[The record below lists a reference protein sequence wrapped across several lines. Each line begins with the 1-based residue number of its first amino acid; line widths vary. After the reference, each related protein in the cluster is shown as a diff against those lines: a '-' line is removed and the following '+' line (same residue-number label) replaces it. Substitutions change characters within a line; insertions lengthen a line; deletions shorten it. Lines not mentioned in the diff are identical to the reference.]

1 MIDPNRGRG
10 SSQCILNFRFNL
22 TACPDWAG
30 KWIVGGSGAVSPVSL
45 SFWDRCVA
53 RGERARATSCCC
65 QSTAGRLAT
74 AAWTSEHS
82 STPDR
87 FNSPGGA
94 THPPPS
100 AMVAVVAMVAAMM
113 AVAGVVEGQ
122 AKIHIQRRCYVC
134 RSRGE
139 LGDCRDQ
146 FIPPEPLPP
155 GTPVQVQPIS
165 FVNLGLWLVWD

>member
-1 MIDPNRGRG
+1 M
-10 SSQCILNFRFNL
+10 SSIS
-22 TACPDWAG
+22 TACPDWAAG
-30 KWIVGGSGAVSPVSL
+30 KWIVGGSGAVSPVSGIG
-45 SFWDRCVA
+45 SQWDRWLE

-65 QSTAGRLAT
+65 CQSTAGCLAT

-82 STPDR
+82 SNPDR
-87 FNSPGGA
+87 FNSPAGA
-94 THPPPS
+94 THPPPSS

-113 AVAGVVEGQ
+113 AVASVVEGQ

-155 GTPVQVQPIS
+155 GTPVQVQPIP
-165 FVNLGLWLVWD
+165 FVHLCL

>member
-1 MIDPNRGRG
+1 MKGR
-10 SSQCILNFRFNL
+10 S
-22 TACPDWAG
+22 
-30 KWIVGGSGAVSPVSL
+30 GG
-45 SFWDRCVA
+45 CQQ
-53 RGERARATSCCC
+53 

-74 AAWTSEHS
+74 GGTEHS

-87 FNSPGGA
+87 FNSPGA
-94 THPPPS
+94 THPAS
-100 AMVAVVAMVAAMM
+100 AMVAVVAMVAAMV
-113 AVAGVVEGQ
+113 AVVGVEGQ

-155 GTPVQVQPIS
+155 GTPVQVHPPLCFS
-165 FVNLGLWLVWD
+165 L

>member
-1 MIDPNRGRG
+1 
-10 SSQCILNFRFNL
+10 
-22 TACPDWAG
+22 
-30 KWIVGGSGAVSPVSL
+30 
-45 SFWDRCVA
+45 
-53 RGERARATSCCC
+53 
-65 QSTAGRLAT
+65 
-74 AAWTSEHS
+74 
-82 STPDR
+82 
-87 FNSPGGA
+87 
-94 THPPPS
+94 
-100 AMVAVVAMVAAMM
+100 MVAVVAMVAAMM

-165 FVNLGLWLVWD
+165 FLNLCLWLVCE